1 MDNEPVNQVVAPPAA
16 TESAAAAAAAA
27 SSASQVKIG
36 CCSFIV
42 TF

>member
-1 MDNEPVNQVVAPPAA
+1 MDNEPVDQVVAPPAA
-16 TESAAAAAAAA
+16 TESAAAAAA

>member
-16 TESAAAAAAAA
+16 TESAAAAA

>member
-1 MDNEPVNQVVAPPAA
+1 VAPPAA
-16 TESAAAAAAAA
+16 TESAAAAAA

>member
-1 MDNEPVNQVVAPPAA
+1 MDNDPVNQVAA
-16 TESAAAAAAAA
+16 TESAAAAA